1 MALFADQ
8 QTLTNPLAMYWG
20 HAEVA
25 GGTLASYNS
34 NDVSNDG
41 HACQIETDIKTDMC
55 FTYTYNMYYVYALCY
70 ILSILENHDQPL
82 IQGGFRHS
90 GWMA

>member
-1 MALFADQ
+1 MKEKEREE
-8 QTLTNPLAMYWG
+8 TVLTI
-20 HAEVA
+20 
-25 GGTLASYNS
+25 
-34 NDVSNDG
+34 
-41 HACQIETDIKTDMC
+41 QIYDKQCIGYD
-55 FTYTYNMYYVYALCY
+55 YTYNMYYVCALCY